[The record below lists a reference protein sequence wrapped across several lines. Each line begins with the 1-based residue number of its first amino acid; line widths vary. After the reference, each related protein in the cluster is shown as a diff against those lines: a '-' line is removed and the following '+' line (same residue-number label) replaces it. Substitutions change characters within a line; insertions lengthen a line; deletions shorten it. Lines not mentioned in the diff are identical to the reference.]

1 STAVVADDLCE
12 APRET
17 RSYTA
22 STCVSQATSSEVM
35 RSQSADDMCKIPSTR
50 RRRFRQ
56 LLQTM
61 IESGMYS
68 AADCDN
74 IDVSCSEAVMHNMGT
89 FTRHI
94 NTTLTSV
101 PYTEDVYKPSLSQG
115 DLLKTRR
122 QPTMNEAPLSHS
134 NEMGKPL
141 NAASS
146 HSSIAIIHL

>member
-1 STAVVADDLCE
+1 
-12 APRET
+12 
-17 RSYTA
+17 
-22 STCVSQATSSEVM
+22 M

-101 PYTEDVYKPSLSQG
+101 SLSLIVFMS
-115 DLLKTRR
+115 DHAEIL
-122 QPTMNEAPLSHS
+122 
-134 NEMGKPL
+134 
-141 NAASS
+141 
-146 HSSIAIIHL
+146 HLHCNCYANYA